1 MSWILVCLKAFG
13 STKFN
18 QGNYEKTDVIG
29 ISQDI
34 SQKLTGNGGHAEAF
48 FFWDSRDSSKN
59 NNFRT
64 VDTIFSRIVVKFVK
78 LSIFSAHHSGKTL
91 FYNSEI

>member
-1 MSWILVCLKAFG
+1 MYKWYMSWILVCLKAFG
-13 STKFN
+13 SNKFN

-48 FFWDSRDSSKN
+48 FFWDSRGFFKKQQ
-59 NNFRT
+59 F
-64 VDTIFSRIVVKFVK
+64 
-78 LSIFSAHHSGKTL
+78 
-91 FYNSEI
+91 